1 MNEINARKNLY
12 GFGGWL
18 VLFQIY
24 IFMTLAQAVQSVI
37 ALMLMGSLIRGGFY
51 DDFFWFS
58 DFNPMDFFKVFTSP
72 YVYGF
77 MVVSFV
83 LTLLVVIFFYRKKI
97 VFRTLFIIQSVVSII
112 GFVLYYINIM
122 GQMDAMFFDG
132 FMEIGKAMMI
142 FTGVISFI
150 PALGIPL
157 ALTIALFKSQ
167 RVKDTFGL
175 GEKI

>member
-1 MNEINARKNLY
+1 MNGIDAKKNLY

-37 ALMLMGSLIRGGFY
+37 AFMFMGSLIRGGFY

-58 DFNPMDFFKVFTSP
+58 DFNPMDFFKQLTSP
-72 YVYGF
+72 YMYGF
-77 MVVSFV
+77 MAVSFV

-97 VFRTLFIIQSVVSII
+97 VFRTLFIIESAVSII
-112 GFVLYYINIM
+112 GFVLYYVFII
-122 GQMDAMFFDG
+122 GQMNTMFFDG
-132 FMEIGKAMMI
+132 FMEFGRAMMI
-142 FTGVISFI
+142 SAGVVSFI

-167 RVKDTFGL
+167 RVKNTFGL
-175 GEKI
+175 EEKM